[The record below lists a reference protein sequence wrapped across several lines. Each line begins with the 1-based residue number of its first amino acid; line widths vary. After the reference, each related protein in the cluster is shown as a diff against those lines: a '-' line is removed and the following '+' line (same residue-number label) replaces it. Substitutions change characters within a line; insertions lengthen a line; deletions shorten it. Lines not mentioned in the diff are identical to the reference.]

1 LSARPPSRLAAGS
14 TAWLLCLLAAALSVS
29 CGRRPQAENAP
40 TPTPQAAD
48 ASASPIPWATIEP
61 PTQGGTA
68 AAPAQGATTESPAQ
82 TPAPIAT
89 PKARKSSN
97 AKSYSG
103 TGVVR
108 LINLEEGW
116 LEIDHEEIKGFMPAM
131 QMEWSVT
138 DREMLKSV
146 QVGDKV
152 NFTVEDD
159 NGTEFITE
167 LKKAPAN
174 P

>member
-1 LSARPPSRLAAGS
+1 M
-14 TAWLLCLLAAALSVS
+14 SVS
-29 CGRRPQAENAP
+29 CGQQPQAENAP
-40 TPTPQAAD
+40 TPTPQAAT

-61 PTQGGTA
+61 PAQGGTA
-68 AAPAQGATTESPAQ
+68 EPPARGATTEPSAQ
-82 TPAPIAT
+82 VSAPVAT

-131 QMEWSVT
+131 QMEWSVI
-138 DREMLKSV
+138 DREMLKRVS
-146 QVGDKV
+146 VGDKV